1 MCTHT
6 LRTSTFTCGLLVG
19 ECPLASHDVPEQGQ
33 LVQLRNRHFV
43 VLDVDEHVDSGGVSR
58 KVRLECLDDDA
69 LSDRLEVVWEREI
82 APEVHDTT
90 HLPRPD
96 DFDSLDAFL
105 AYTHALRWSS
115 NSVISG
121 PPLTAPFFGAVEIE
135 HYQLVPVVRALQM
148 NRVSLLLADDVGLG
162 KTIEAA
168 LVAQELI
175 RRHRARRIMIVCPAS
190 LQRQWEQEMREKFN
204 LDFRIIDREEA
215 ERLRK
220 EYGIHVNPWRSHPRL
235 ITSMDLLKAERWLS
249 LFHSSLEQKRAPGLR
264 EWDLLIVDEAHNCAP
279 SGRQDYVRDSDRT
292 KMLQAISDH
301 FEHRL
306 FLTATPHNGFTPSF
320 TALLEMLD
328 PLRFSRGTEFSKQA
342 RDFVMIRRL
351 KEQIL
356 TELGAH
362 RFAHREVET
371 LADLHLSA
379 EERRAH
385 ELLDAYIDSRL
396 SRVEWDRRMAVQ
408 FALTVLKKRLLSS
421 PAAFFQSLNTHVQ
434 TLAEKEGRGDVAL
447 VERMKARAGED
458 FDDDRE
464 KAEVEAAALQEATRL
479 FGSLTADERAWL
491 DELIAIADRL
501 RKCADTKAQALLDW
515 IEEHLR
521 DGGAWNN
528 ERLLVFTEYLDTL
541 NYLQGL
547 FEKRGWSDGIEVMSG
562 GMSMA
567 DRQAVNEAFQTPP
580 DQAPVRILLGTDAAS
595 EGLNLQKHCRYL
607 VHYEIPWN
615 PNKMEQR
622 NGRIDRHGQPASHVW
637 CYHFLYHAME
647 DRRFLEVIIEKVRTQ
662 RQDLGQVG
670 DVIAEEV
677 EQAMLHLKDRID
689 DPRERRSV
697 VEEELP
703 RDLRLGEEVAK
714 VREGI
719 DRTRAEWELTP
730 EQMARVLNEAL
741 RLDRGRPVEPVESGG
756 LAGRAWRCTLP
767 ESWRDLRHHL
777 VNSRGDRLRVTFDHS
792 LAREHSGVAL
802 LHLGHPI
809 MQRAIGLFRGC
820 LWEQFSPDRP
830 SLERCSFKLVPRS
843 VTSAPALIAL
853 GRLVAV
859 SEEGRILHEELL
871 QIGSAI
877 EERDLHP
884 LEDESVRRLLSAEGR
899 YAPIPGS
906 VAGRLR
912 ALFPSHERRITARFA
927 DIEAQQRGQLSA
939 ALTEKA
945 DEARTQTSELIDQ
958 RIAEIRQ
965 RLKVLGAEQLAAQ
978 KRLLDVEEIEQ
989 LEDNV
994 NWLERRLDQ
1003 LQRDRTSEPEA
1014 AAKRFALRSVRIFP
1028 AGLLYILPESLIE
1041 GAR

>member
-1 MCTHT
+1 MTT
-6 LRTSTFTCGLLVG
+6 KQ
-19 ECPLASHDVPEQGQ
+19 VPEQGQ
-33 LVQLRNRHFV
+33 LVEARNRHYV
-43 VLDVDEHVDSGGVSR
+43 VLDVDEYSAHSGISR

-69 LSDRLEVVWEREI
+69 LGDRLEVIWEREV
-82 APEVHDTT
+82 AAEVHDTT

-96 DFDSLDAFL
+96 AFDGIDAFV

-115 NSVISG
+115 NFVIAG

-135 HYQLVPVVRALQM
+135 PYQLVPVVRALQM

-204 LDFRIIDREEA
+204 LDFRILDREEA

-235 ITSMDLLKAERWLS
+235 IASMDLLKSDRWLS
-249 LFHSSLEQKRAPGLR
+249 LFQGSLEQKRAPGLR

-279 SGRQDYVRDSDRT
+279 AGRQNYVRDSDRT
-292 KMLQAISDH
+292 KMLQAITDH

-328 PLRFSRGTEFSKQA
+328 PLRFSRGTEFSKAA

-362 RFAHREVET
+362 RFAHREVES
-371 LADLHLSA
+371 LADLHLSPD
-379 EERRAH
+379 ERRAH
-385 ELLDAYIDSRL
+385 DLLDAYIDSRM

-421 PAAFFQSLNTHVQ
+421 PAAFFQSLDTHIR
-434 TLAEKEGRGDVAL
+434 TLAEREGRGDVAL

-501 RKCADTKAQALLDW
+501 RKRADTKAQALLDW

-521 DGGAWNN
+521 DGDGWNS

-541 NYLQGL
+541 DYLRGL
-547 FEKRGWSDGIEVMSG
+547 FEERGWSDRVDVMSG

-580 DQAPVRILLGTDAAS
+580 DQATVRILLGTDAAS

-622 NGRIDRHGQPASHVW
+622 NGRIDRHGQPADRVF
-637 CYHFLYHAME
+637 CYHFLYHQME
-647 DRRFLEVIIEKVRTQ
+647 DRRFLEIIVDKVKTQ

-677 EQAMLHLKDRID
+677 EQAMLHLKDSID

-703 RDLRLGEEVAK
+703 KDLRLREEVAK

-719 DRTRAEWELTP
+719 ERTRAEWELTP

-741 RLDRGRPVEPVESGG
+741 KLDRGRPMEPIDSGA
-756 LAGRAWRCTLP
+756 LAGRAWRCSLP

-777 VNSRGDRLRVTFDHS
+777 TNSRGDRLRVTFDHS

-830 SLERCSFKLVPRS
+830 SLERCSYKLVPRTD
-843 VTSAPALIAL
+843 TSAPVIIAL

-859 SEEGRILHEELL
+859 SEEGRVLHEELF
-871 QIGSAI
+871 QVGSAI

-884 LEDESVRRLLSAEGR
+884 LEDETVRRLLSAEGHHE
-899 YAPIPGS
+899 PIPTT
-906 VAGRLR
+906 VADRLR
-912 ALFPSHERRITARFA
+912 ALFPSHEQRITARFA
-927 DIEAQQRGQLSA
+927 EIEGQQREQLSA
-939 ALTEKA
+939 ALAEKA
-945 DEARTQTSELIDQ
+945 ATARTETRELIDQ

-965 RLKVLGAEQLAAQ
+965 RLKALGAEQEAAQ
-978 KRLLDVEEIEQ
+978 KRLLDVEEIAQ

-994 NWLERRLDQ
+994 NWLERRLAT
-1003 LQRDRTSEPEA
+1003 LQDSRTTEPDA

-1028 AGLLYILPESLIE
+1028 AGILYILPQSLIE